1 MTIRFRF
8 LILLISAVIL
18 PVTLVAILAAYEFRV
33 SAIDS
38 FKESSLSEIQKIDQ
52 TFSQYLSGLAEDV
65 KFLASSDALKALDD
79 KVTNYKGA
87 NMPPMNALG
96 NSAIEANAYRLLSAF
111 GESHKDLTYV
121 YLGLDNG
128 GYIQW
133 PQENMSTYDPT
144 VRPWYISAKSN
155 MNKAVRT
162 PAYRDFTSG
171 APVSYT
177 HLTLPTTPYV

>member
-79 KVTNYKGA
+79 SRA
-87 NMPPMNALG
+87 FSAL
-96 NSAIEANAYRLLSAF
+96 AFHVDFLLF
-111 GESHKDLTYV
+111 H
-121 YLGLDNG
+121 
-128 GYIQW
+128 
-133 PQENMSTYDPT
+133 
-144 VRPWYISAKSN
+144 
-155 MNKAVRT
+155 T
-162 PAYRDFTSG
+162 PSG
-171 APVSYT
+171 
-177 HLTLPTTPYV
+177 